1 MDFHALMRKKL
12 GGKYD
17 QPKFTEDN
25 SAREDIVANDNA
37 IEVAEETD
45 TEEDGQ
51 LTPPTK
57 RPQLDITL
65 TPPPKESTPAKQDKQ
80 GKKKATF
87 KPRVQCGDCNFVGME
102 GREMDMH
109 KSKKHKKKKECDE
122 CHFVADISIV
132 FRRHKIQKHQQK
144 CESCEFTSATPSAL
158 KIHNQAEHGGG
169 VLRTSAGF
177 MITSDASN
185 DVCEEEPP
193 QQGSDIQKSMKKLTK
208 CEYLQREKE
217 VNLENKSRKDI
228 VRSFKDVF
236 KNLKKKVA
244 NLQKQHGAHP
254 EYILIV
260 KNNVQNAGGK
270 NPSPTGGLYM
280 VCGEGELLSEFLK
293 NGIKFDDKFVMM
305 ANQYDMETKKVNV
318 ENMAEGP

>member
-87 KPRVQCGDCNFVGME
+87 KPRVQCG
-102 GREMDMH
+102 
-109 KSKKHKKKKECDE
+109 
-122 CHFVADISIV
+122 
-132 FRRHKIQKHQQK
+132 
-144 CESCEFTSATPSAL
+144 EFCR
-158 KIHNQAEHGGG
+158 N
-169 VLRTSAGF
+169 
-177 MITSDASN
+177 
-185 DVCEEEPP
+185 
-193 QQGSDIQKSMKKLTK
+193 
-208 CEYLQREKE
+208 
-217 VNLENKSRKDI
+217 
-228 VRSFKDVF
+228 
-236 KNLKKKVA
+236 
-244 NLQKQHGAHP
+244 
-254 EYILIV
+254 
-260 KNNVQNAGGK
+260 
-270 NPSPTGGLYM
+270 
-280 VCGEGELLSEFLK
+280 
-293 NGIKFDDKFVMM
+293 
-305 ANQYDMETKKVNV
+305 
-318 ENMAEGP
+318 